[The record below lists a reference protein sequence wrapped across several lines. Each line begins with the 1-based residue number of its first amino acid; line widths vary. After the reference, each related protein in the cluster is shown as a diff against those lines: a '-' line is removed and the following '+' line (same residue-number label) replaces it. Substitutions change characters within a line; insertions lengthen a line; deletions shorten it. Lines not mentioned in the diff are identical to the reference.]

1 MVITG
6 HWHQFTLMA
15 FPVSL
20 SMRCT
25 KCLTLSLSL
34 WSQCCVYSYLT
45 PPGTSGSAKSAD
57 SEICQD
63 RAMGQSA
70 KCLRWTRS
78 YQRFREGN
86 FFHSHPPPP
95 PQKKSLNCLSSQ
107 GHRRKN
113 FTTPIS
119 KIEVS
124 HSLSTVGFV
133 FQYQIKATT
142 RLTKRKKSC
151 IHVRERVGSFLL
163 LKLWFL

>member
-20 SMRCT
+20 SIQCT

-63 RAMGQSA
+63 TTMGQSA

-78 YQRFREGN
+78 YQRLREGN
-86 FFHSHPPPP
+86 FFHYLPQPP
-95 PQKKSLNCLSSQ
+95 PQKKKVLKFPRT
-107 GHRRKN
+107 RREN
-113 FTTPIS
+113 FTILIS
-119 KIEVS
+119 KIEVN
-124 HSLSTVGFV
+124 HRLSMVGFV
-133 FQYQIKATT
+133 FQYQIKETT
-142 RLTKRKKSC
+142 SVTKRKKRC
-151 IHVRERVGSFLL
+151 FHMKERVG
-163 LKLWFL
+163 